1 MLPARFMLLTC
12 LVGEP
17 IGPEPGVKTM
27 TFKKIVYP
35 VGFEED
41 GSDPAFGMATKLARE
56 SRGTLYLIHVLPL
69 PTPMTFPAE
78 GVLLAD
84 RDRAEAMLQKLA
96 MKVPVGVERKLII
109 KFGHTAPEI
118 AKAALAARAEAIVM
132 GTHKRTGLS
141 RLLLGCVGRV
151 AYRIHSLREVLPR
164 LASAQVV
171 HSEGV
176 DDAGAYGIDADIVP
190 GEFERHRT
198 AERVGPRLRR
208 CVRGGVRGRKLTR
221 NR

>member
-69 PTPMTFPAE
+69 PTPRTFPPE
-78 GVLLAD
+78 GVFLAD
-84 RDRAEAMLQKLA
+84 RHPAQPYLPNLSL
-96 MKVPVGVERKLII
+96 KVP
-109 KFGHTAPEI
+109 
-118 AKAALAARAEAIVM
+118 
-132 GTHKRTGLS
+132 TGLYPP
-141 RLLLGCVGRV
+141 L
-151 AYRIHSLREVLPR
+151 
-164 LASAQVV
+164 
-171 HSEGV
+171 
-176 DDAGAYGIDADIVP
+176 
-190 GEFERHRT
+190 
-198 AERVGPRLRR
+198 
-208 CVRGGVRGRKLTR
+208 
-221 NR
+221 